1 MATETTHT
9 YSDLSVTTDT
19 SLECN
24 QEGEVLI
31 RTIIKVDD
39 KDEYLE
45 IYDSVRD
52 MIESL
57 IEQYREIGHTEG
69 DRVLA
74 ISVLGGIA
82 SELDELT
89 TMLYDEIDYL

>member
-1 MATETTHT
+1 MTTETTHT
-9 YSDLSVTTDT
+9 YSNLSVTTDT

-31 RTIIKVDD
+31 RTIIKIDD

-57 IEQYREIGHTEG
+57 IEHYREIGHTEG